1 MSRICATL
9 LALALLA
16 LPALAQPQQS
26 ENFRITKSV
35 IDAGGAPASSAN
47 FRLYSA
53 FGQGTP
59 VGGQS
64 SDDFALYAGYLS
76 PSFAVSPLS
85 AIQELVILVAPP
97 DVRLHWDPIVGA
109 ERYKVFRATSV
120 SFTPGISNQIAIV
133 ADTFYVDVNATGL
146 PLARYYYCV
155 EASNTPHPLIAQ
167 PPAVKSA
174 PSSAA
179 KRHEEASAAPP
190 RKKLPTQTVPSAT
203 K

>member
-1 MSRICATL
+1 MSRICTAL

-16 LPALAQPQQS
+16 VPALAQPQQS

-35 IDAGGAPASSAN
+35 IDAGGTQGASTD

-59 VGGQS
+59 VGTQS
-64 SDDFALYAGYLS
+64 SDDFVLYAGYLS

-85 AIQELVILVAPP
+85 AIQDLVILVMPP
-97 DVRLHWDPIVGA
+97 DVHLHWDPIFGA
-109 ERYKVFRATSV
+109 ERYKVFRATSA
-120 SFTPGISNQIAIV
+120 SFTPSPANRIATV

-146 PLARYYYCV
+146 TGSRYYYCV
-155 EASNTPHPLIAQ
+155 EASNTPHPLIAE

-174 PSSAA
+174 FTTAS
-179 KRHEEASAAPP
+179 KRHEEAPAAPLRKKSPAQPAPP
-190 RKKLPTQTVPSAT
+190 RGK
-203 K
+203 

>member
-35 IDAGGAPASSAN
+35 IDAGGAQGTSTN

-59 VGGQS
+59 VGDQS
-64 SDDFALYAGYLS
+64 SDDFVLYAGYLS

-85 AIQELVILVAPP
+85 AIQELVILIAPP
-97 DVRLHWDPIVGA
+97 DVHLHWHPIVGA
-109 ERYKVFRATSV
+109 ERYKVFRATSA
-120 SFTPGISNQIAIV
+120 SFAPTESNRIATV
-133 ADTFYVDVNATGL
+133 PDTFYVDVNATGL
-146 PLARYYYCV
+146 PLPRYYYCV

-174 PSSAA
+174 FAPAL
-179 KRHEEASAAPP
+179 KRHEEAPAAPL
-190 RKKLPTQTVPSAT
+190 RKKLATKTVPSAT